1 MKLPAMNLEALRTIP
16 LMQKIAF
23 VVLILAGI
31 IVVFYYYVV
40 EPKSMEIANLQGEI
54 GKLDTE
60 IQTLTIKVKHLDELI
75 AANKQLEI
83 ELAKK
88 KERLPPEEEAVML
101 LKQVSDLGIRLGL
114 DIKLWKPGAKSE
126 DPSKLFVRLPV
137 NVEVSGGYHTAA
149 LFFDRINSLPRI
161 RGAKGYLFTTSGE
174 TPVSGFSRAKHRFES
189 RDGGT
194 QMCDTV
200 EYALPLGPL
209 GELAHR
215 LTVKKDLE
223 RVFDYRAEQIAA
235 LFRDPAAVS
244 I

>member
-23 VVLILAGI
+23 VVLILVG
-31 IVVFYYYVV
+31 IVVLFYYYVV
-40 EPKSMEIANLQGEI
+40 EPKSIEIANLQGEI

-114 DIKLWKPGAKSE
+114 DVKLWKPGTKSE

-137 NVEVSGGYHTAA
+137 NVEMSGGYHTAA

-161 RGAKGYLFTTSGE
+161 VTVSNLKMGTPKTEKGR
-174 TPVSGFSRAKHRFES
+174 VV
-189 RDGGT
+189 T
-194 QMCDTV
+194 QT
-200 EYALPLGPL
+200 
-209 GELAHR
+209 
-215 LTVKKDLE
+215 
-223 RVFDYRAEQIAA
+223 VFDLIAY
-235 LFRDPAAVS
+235 AAPQEVKVAAAAPS
-244 I
+244 AGPK